1 MTMSMTV
8 MAAPFPDTR
17 IRQPMTDIGRTGRL
31 GVIASLSFLGLAVA
45 WASFTDISG
54 AVITPGQAT
63 VPGKPRIVQSL
74 DGGMVR
80 TIAVAN
86 GDRVEAGQVLMQLDP
101 TLIRMKLDIT
111 KGRLA
116 SALALRSRLE
126 AEQAGA
132 AALVFQPAT
141 LPFDLPGVAQA
152 QGGQSQIFLA
162 RADLRE
168 GRKNQLT
175 ERLAQLG
182 NQITG
187 VEARIGAQE
196 EQLALLESEL
206 ANNEA
211 LLAKQMIRK
220 SEVLDLQSRRAGLM
234 GAIAGDRSERARLEN
249 ALSDSR
255 IEASQ
260 AESGFQEQVATDLRA
275 TVDEIEQLM
284 LEIVQL
290 TEDLSRVDIRAPSDG
305 MVHELQITTEG
316 GVVAPGA
323 VIMQIVPQSGE
334 VEFEMRLSAQELERV
349 HIGQEAHLV
358 FASLDQRTTPRLT
371 AQVASVSPAA
381 ITDPQTGQSY
391 YRLMLAITPEEL
403 ARLGDVEV
411 LPGMPVEA
419 FLQTGDRSVMSY
431 LLSPLTHQL
440 RLAFREE

>member
-1 MTMSMTV
+1 MSMT
-8 MAAPFPDTR
+8 ASFDSKA
-17 IRQPMTDIGRTGRL
+17 RQPLTDIGRTGRM
-31 GVIASLSFLGLAVA
+31 GVIASLSFLAVA
-45 WASFTDISG
+45 LAWANFTQISG
-54 AVITPGQAT
+54 AVITPGQAA

-86 GDRVEAGQVLMQLDP
+86 GDHVQAGQVLLQLDP
-101 TLIRMKLDIT
+101 TLTRMKLDSA

-132 AALVFQPAT
+132 ATLSFQPVS

-152 QGGQSQIFLA
+152 QAGQSQIFAA
-162 RADLRE
+162 RAALRAGRE
-168 GRKNQLT
+168 GQLA
-175 ERLAQLG
+175 ERLAQLD
-182 NQITG
+182 NQISG
-187 VEARIGAQE
+187 VEARIVAQE

-206 ANNEA
+206 ANLES

-234 GAIAGDRSERARLEN
+234 GAIAGDRAERARLEN
-249 ALSDSR
+249 AISDSR

-290 TEDLSRVDIRAPSDG
+290 TAEFDRVEIRAPADG

-316 GVVAPGA
+316 GVLAPGA
-323 VIMQIVPQSGE
+323 VVLQIVPQSGE
-334 VEFEMRLSAQELERV
+334 VEFEMRLPAQELERV
-349 HIGQEAHLV
+349 HVGQKADLV
-358 FASLDQRTTPRLT
+358 FASLDQRTTPRLQ
-371 AQVASVSPAA
+371 AEVASVSPAA

-391 YRLMLAITPEEL
+391 YRLTLAITPEEQ
-403 ARLGDVEV
+403 ARLGDVEI

-419 FLQTGDRSVMSY
+419 FLQTGDRTVMSY
-431 LLSPLTHQL
+431 LLSPLAYQL
-440 RLAFREE
+440 SLAFREQ